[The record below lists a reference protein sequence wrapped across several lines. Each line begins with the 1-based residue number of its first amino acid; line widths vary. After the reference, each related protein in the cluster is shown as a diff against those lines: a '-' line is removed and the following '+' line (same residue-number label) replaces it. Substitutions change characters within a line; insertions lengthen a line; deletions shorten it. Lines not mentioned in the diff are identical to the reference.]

1 MEREEKHVHASDM
14 DGEKEMQ
21 RVRAPR
27 ISHKALPERA
37 RGIKGKSRVS
47 ERVSLC
53 VRVRESECG
62 GTGGV
67 RSIL

>member
-1 MEREEKHVHASDM
+1 MEREEKHVHAS
-14 DGEKEMQ
+14 EKEMQ
-21 RVRAPR
+21 RVRALGSWAR
-27 ISHKALPERA
+27 ALSALP